1 MNGSEL
7 QSSGKTKL
15 RDKMPFPSFIE
26 SSKDGDKAYD
36 VYSRMLK
43 DRIVFLTGEVEENMA
58 NHIVAQLLLLES
70 QNDKAPIH
78 MYVNSPGGSVMQG
91 LAIYDTMQ
99 YIQAPVFTTVIG
111 QAASMGSLLAQA
123 GEKRYITSNSRH
135 MIHRVS
141 SGTKGTSGSV
151 HVQELEFEDARRHF
165 EESKKLNNLLTNIYV
180 KHNTVGKTF
189 EELFEAMKF
198 DSFLSAEESVAY
210 GLADEV
216 VEKR

>member
-1 MNGSEL
+1 
-7 QSSGKTKL
+7 
-15 RDKMPFPSFIE
+15 MPFPSFIE

-43 DRIVFLTGEVEENMA
+43 DRIVFLTGEVEENQA

-70 QNDKAPIH
+70 QNEKAPIN
-78 MYVNSPGGSVMQG
+78 MYINSPGGSVMQG

-99 YIQAPVFTTVIG
+99 FIKSPVNTIVIG

-123 GEKRYITSNSRH
+123 GDKRYMTTNSRH

-141 SGTKGTSGSV
+141 SGTRGTSGSV
-151 HVQELEFEDARRHF
+151 HVQEMEFEDARRHL
-165 EESKKLNNLLTNIYV
+165 EESKKLNNLLTQIYV
-180 KHNTVGKTF
+180 NHNRAGKTF
-189 EELFEAMKF
+189 EELYEAMKF

-216 VEKR
+216 VDKR